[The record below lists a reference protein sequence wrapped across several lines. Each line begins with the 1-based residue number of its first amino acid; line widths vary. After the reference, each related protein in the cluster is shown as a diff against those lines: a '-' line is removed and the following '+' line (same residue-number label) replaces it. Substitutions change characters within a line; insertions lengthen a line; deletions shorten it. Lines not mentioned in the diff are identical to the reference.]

1 MTDQQENE
9 QQEIELEE
17 ASNKQD
23 EPQTYGNYFF
33 SGMVTALCKYLPTA
47 VLAFMATSHYSLLGF
62 VYCLLFLYHTVAYYG
77 CRVSD
82 KPIDFLVRKSR
93 PYKVNLRSSFV
104 FLFVVVSTLAFL
116 LVILLKIMLAVS
128 GKD

>member
-9 QQEIELEE
+9 PQEIELEE
-17 ASNKQD
+17 ARNEQ
-23 EPQTYGNYFF
+23 QTYGSYFF